1 MALVTGTA
9 EADRLVGTG
18 GDDTLTSSGT
28 SDVTE
33 WDVMIGRNGADT
45 YDLYNITGGTIKNFI
60 IDDRGSDGALDRI
73 VNAGALYQSASL
85 GYSAWASATREGAN
99 LVLHLP
105 SKPYRFRDPAK
116 PEYNIRIVDH
126 YADAAVESITAGGVA
141 YQLATGDIGSAVA
154 DIMAG
159 ADIGDT
165 VKAKAGNDV
174 VFGNGGNDLLKLG
187 TGDDTAFGGDGKD
200 KIVAGSGNDRVYG
213 GAQNDVIKGNEG
225 NDWIHGEA
233 GYDRI
238 RAGDGADYV
247 TGDAGSDR
255 IWGDAGADTL
265 NGGLGDDRLVG
276 GKAGDL
282 YQFDRG
288 APGEGWGHDTI
299 RDVGNKAS
307 YLNEDTIE
315 LRGFYGASSGT
326 RGEAYDGVSFARDG
340 LDMVIAADGVASSIT
355 VVDMFHDNH
364 NRFFIEN
371 LEFNGAYWEPLSFK
385 FRDGGYQSIS
395 DDRDNGDPLRPS
407 IYNEVLFGTDAAD
420 AIFGGV
426 GTNFVWTGAGEDVL
440 IYKRGDAGAHG
451 DYVRAVSHDIVED
464 FDIGADVLDFREVAT
479 TFGALTLGED
489 ADGDAT
495 IQWSS
500 GTIEEANILIELRG
514 VALADVTEDLFLF

>member
-33 WDVMIGRNGADT
+33 WDVMIGRRGADT
-45 YDLYNITGGTIKNFI
+45 YDLFNITGGTIKNFI
-60 IDDRGSDGALDRI
+60 IDDRGSDGAVDRI
-73 VNAGALYQSASL
+73 LNAGALYQSASL
-85 GYSAWASATREGAN
+85 GYSAWASTTREGDD

-126 YADAAVESITAGGVA
+126 YGDAGVESITAAGLA
-141 YQLATGDIGSAVA
+141 YQLATGDIGSGAA

-159 ADIGDT
+159 ADIDNT
-165 VKAKAGNDV
+165 FFAKAGNDI
-174 VFGNGGNDLLKLG
+174 VFGNGGNDVLKLG

-213 GAQNDVIKGNEG
+213 GPQKDVIKGNDG
-225 NDWIHGEA
+225 NDRIHGEA
-233 GYDRI
+233 GHDKI
-238 RAGDGADYV
+238 RGGDGADYV
-247 TGDAGSDR
+247 TGDAGNDR
-255 IWGDAGADTL
+255 IWGDTGADTL
-265 NGGLGDDRLVG
+265 NGGRGDDRLVG
-276 GKAGDL
+276 GKQGDL

-288 APGEGWGHDTI
+288 EPGAGWGHDTI

-326 RGEAYDGVSFARDG
+326 RGEACAAVSFARDG
-340 LDMVIAADGVASSIT
+340 RDMVITADGGAASIT
-355 VVDMFHDNH
+355 VVDMFHDSH

-371 LEFNGAYWEPLSFK
+371 LVFNGAYWEPLSFK
-385 FRDGGYQSIS
+385 FRDGAFESIAE
-395 DDRDNGDPLRPS
+395 DRDIGDPFRPS
-407 IYNEVLFGTDAAD
+407 IYNEVLFGTEAAD
-420 AIFGGV
+420 EIFGGV
-426 GTNFVWTGAGEDVL
+426 GTNFVWTGAGADVL
-440 IYKRGDAGAHG
+440 IYERGDAGARG
-451 DYVRAVSHDIVED
+451 DYVRVASHDIVED
-464 FDIGADVLDFREVAT
+464 FDVAQDVFDFREVDTA
-479 TFGALTLGED
+479 FGALTLGED

-495 IQWSS
+495 VQWSS
-500 GTIEEANILIELRG
+500 GNIEEADILIELRG